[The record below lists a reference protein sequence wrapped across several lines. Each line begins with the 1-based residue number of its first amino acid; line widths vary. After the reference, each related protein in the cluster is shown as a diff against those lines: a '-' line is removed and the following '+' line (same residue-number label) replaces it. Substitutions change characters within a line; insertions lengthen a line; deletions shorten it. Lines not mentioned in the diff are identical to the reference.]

1 MEKVIEITQ
10 FEQNTFVVCVLFPG
24 LLLQLNRTVFFAEDE
39 VHKFIFRKKV

>member
-24 LLLQLNRTVFFAEDE
+24 LLLQLNRTVFLQ
-39 VHKFIFRKKV
+39 KMKYTNSY